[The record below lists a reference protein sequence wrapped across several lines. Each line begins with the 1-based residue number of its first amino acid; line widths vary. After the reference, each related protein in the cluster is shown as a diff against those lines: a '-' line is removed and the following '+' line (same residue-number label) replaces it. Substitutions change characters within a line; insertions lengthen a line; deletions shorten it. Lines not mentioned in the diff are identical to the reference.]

1 MPEMPEWGRS
11 WRLHPL
17 VQLTL
22 VRYREFIREPEAMFW
37 VFIFPILMAAGLGIA
52 FRNKPAEVSK
62 IAVLTTAHQADSVV
76 ARLRRDS
83 SVVVQS
89 VTDSGGA
96 ENLRTGKVAL
106 LVIPRGGDSVEYR
119 YDDTRPE
126 ARSARQ
132 LVDDVLQRG
141 AGRKNPVGTRETL
154 VREPGSRYIDF
165 LVPGLLGMNL
175 MSSSLWGLGFALVDQ
190 RRKKLLKRLLA
201 TPMAKTHYL
210 ASFLLSRLTLL
221 FMEVLIL
228 VGFGVL
234 AFGVP
239 MRGSLLVF
247 ATICLLSTLAF
258 GGLGL
263 LVAARPKTVEAASGL
278 MNLVMLPMWVFSGV
292 FFSSSNFPKV
302 AQPFIQALPLT
313 AANNALR
320 ANMLEGAGFAA
331 VAPELGI
338 LALWL
343 LIAFPIALKIFR
355 WR

>member
-62 IAVLTTAHQADSVV
+62 IAVLTTGHQADSVV
-76 ARLRRDS
+76 ARLGRDS
-83 SVVVQS
+83 SVVVQQ

-175 MSSSLWGLGFALVDQ
+175 MSSSC
-190 RRKKLLKRLLA
+190 
-201 TPMAKTHYL
+201 
-210 ASFLLSRLTLL
+210 ASSPCR
-221 FMEVLIL
+221 
-228 VGFGVL
+228 
-234 AFGVP
+234 
-239 MRGSLLVF
+239 
-247 ATICLLSTLAF
+247 CL
-258 GGLGL
+258 
-263 LVAARPKTVEAASGL
+263 
-278 MNLVMLPMWVFSGV
+278 
-292 FFSSSNFPKV
+292 
-302 AQPFIQALPLT
+302 QH
-313 AANNALR
+313 ALR
-320 ANMLEGAGFAA
+320 QPSN
-331 VAPELGI
+331 LG
-338 LALWL
+338 
-343 LIAFPIALKIFR
+343 
-355 WR
+355 